1 MVAPQEGLGAVRATR
16 KVKKPGPLGVT
27 SQRGVLNKEEG
38 WSKKMVV
45 PRDTVCPTPS
55 ADSAL
60 SVWVSDRKVTD

>member
-45 PRDTVCPTPS
+45 PRDMVCPTPS